1 MKNIFIFLFLL
12 IPLNFAVAKPTIKID
27 LEKIEIED
35 GKHIMTLKLTDA
47 EDGSAIRP
55 DHLKTVHTEKIH
67 LLIIDDSLE
76 DYSHIH
82 PTTTDVA
89 GEYEFEWMPKK
100 MAKYKIW
107 ADLHPIKTDK
117 QEFVITELKN
127 KLAKKGKI
135 NRKIEREIATQDL
148 DFKINFSKKVI
159 KVGEDII
166 ININV
171 KDKEGNP
178 FDGLESVMGAYAHLV
193 AFHEDFKTIAH
204 IHPMGEEPQWFWQ
217 SGGPDLNFHFS
228 PGKKGFYKFFLQ
240 IKIDGEERF
249 IPFGAVVK

>member
-1 MKNIFIFLFLL
+1 MKNIFIFLLL
-12 IPLNFAVAKPTIKID
+12 FIPLHLAIAKPTIKAE

-35 GKHIMTLKLTDA
+35 HKHLMTLKLIDA
-47 EDGSAIRP
+47 TDGSAIRP
-55 DHLKTVHTEKIH
+55 DHLQTVHTEKIH

-89 GEYEFEWMPKK
+89 GEYQFEWMPKK

-135 NRKIEREIATQDL
+135 NRKIEREIAMQDL
-148 DFKINFSKKVI
+148 DFKIIFSEKVI
-159 KVGEDII
+159 KVGDNVMIDIH
-166 ININV
+166 V

-204 IHPMGEEPQWFWQ
+204 IHPMGEEPNWFWQ
-217 SGGPDLNFHFS
+217 SGGPDLSFHFN
-228 PGKKGFYKFFLQ
+228 PEKKGFYKFFLQ
-240 IKIDGEERF
+240 IKVNGEERF
-249 IPFGAVVK
+249 VPFSAVVK